1 MEEQGLG
8 ESGGEEK
15 SNKINLSLHISLIK
29 SEFGL
34 KALLRL
40 TDGCTASE

>member
-15 SNKINLSLHISLIK
+15 SNKINLSLHILLNKITIWSESIIK
-29 SEFGL
+29 
-34 KALLRL
+34 
-40 TDGCTASE
+40 TD